1 LNELELNFITIKL
14 NGIIQKKA
22 ELEKNMRIYEDII
35 FEIENLEELEEFFL
49 DLLGLQGG

>member
-1 LNELELNFITIKL
+1 LNEVDLIFTIEKL

-35 FEIENLEELEEFFL
+35 FGIENIEDLDYFFL
-49 DLLGLQGG
+49 DLLGMQGG